1 MKKVLIS
8 SLAIFLLQ
16 NLYAKEDINVYTYH
30 NHAPFILEDNKGLT
44 YDLIKQLNKNSKDF
58 KFNLKVVPRSRLN
71 YILKPWINKTCMKKK
86 CKNNWIVLWVNHKWG
101 FGKDSLENFSW
112 TSLFKDSNA
121 IISSNTNK
129 IEYKNPSS
137 LMGKTL
143 AGMAGHKYVGIDDL
157 VAKGFIKR
165 VNGSSELA
173 NLKVILSNRADVTLL
188 AKSAFDYY
196 LKTNEELK
204 NLYVSK
210 KPHQEYLRNIM
221 TNKENKVLINYLN
234 SLNFGSLNK

>member
-204 NLYVSK
+204 SLYVSK